1 MPRSAK
7 SRARRS
13 PATKSLASLALC
25 TAILPLGTAAAQTV
39 IQQPAPQ
46 AANAT
51 PHPWT
56 APASGPAH
64 LPQLLLRSDVHGMPG
79 KELRV
84 FKTTYPPGAI
94 NTKHFH
100 TSHVIFYILEGSGVW
115 QEEGQPPVTLKPGDV
130 LLTKP
135 GTVHAHWNPSKT
147 DNLVFS
153 EVVIVDQGMR
163 STVKT
168 P

>member
-1 MPRSAK
+1 MTRYD
-7 SRARRS
+7 
-13 PATKSLASLALC
+13 
-25 TAILPLGTAAAQTV
+25 ILPGALAAVLAAAGAAQAQTV
-39 IQQPAPQ
+39 IQQPAPPVP
-46 AANAT
+46 AGT
-51 PHPWT
+51 PRPEWV
-56 APASGPAH
+56 APLSGPAH
-64 LPQLLLRSDVHGMPG
+64 LPKLLLRSDLQGVPG
-79 KELRV
+79 KELRIFHTV
-84 FKTTYPPGAI
+84 YPPGAI

-100 TSHVIFYILEGSGVW
+100 TSHVVFYILEGSGIW
-115 QEEGQPPVTLKPGDV
+115 QEEGQPPVTLKSGDV

-153 EVVIVDQGMR
+153 EVVIVDKDMR

>member
-1 MPRSAK
+1 MAQLGVLFGR
-7 SRARRS
+7 
-13 PATKSLASLALC
+13 LGLC
-25 TAILPLGTAAAQTV
+25 AAAMLPGAAGAQTV
-39 IQQPAPQ
+39 AEQPAPPLP
-46 AANAT
+46 ANA
-51 PHPWT
+51 PRPAWT

-64 LPQLLLRSDVHGMPG
+64 VPQLLLRSDIHGVPG
-79 KELRV
+79 KELRIFRTV
-84 FKTTYPPGAI
+84 YPPGAI

-100 TSHVIFYILEGSGVW
+100 TSHVVFYILEGSGVW
-115 QEEGQPPVTLKPGDV
+115 QEEEQQPITLKAGDV

-147 DNLVFS
+147 ETLVFS
-153 EVVIVDQGMR
+153 EVVIVDPGMR

>member
-1 MPRSAK
+1 MNPSGKA
-7 SRARRS
+7 
-13 PATKSLASLALC
+13 LAWLAFC
-25 TAILPLGTAAAQTV
+25 VAILPQGAGAQTV
-39 IQQPAPQ
+39 VQQPAPQ
-46 AANAT
+46 PANGAL
-51 PHPWT
+51 HAWT

-64 LPQLLLRSDVHGMPG
+64 LPQLLLKSEIYGVPG

-84 FKTTYPPGAI
+84 FHTVYPPGAI

-100 TSHVIFYILEGSGVW
+100 TSHVVFYILEGTGIW

-135 GTVHAHWNPSKT
+135 GTVHAHWNPST
-147 DNLVFS
+147 TENLVFS